1 MGSNPAAQ
9 AVTPAGTQVQAP
21 VARSSAVSLPSRG
34 GRGFRGRGWYVTF
47 VLLALTLFVALD
59 YFFGL
64 DVIAASAR
72 FLWNGLALAANSV
85 LRTAGGL
92 LAVLA
97 KGVGWRRL
105 ARIGKVL
112 AGVGLSYSA
121 GVVLSDRG
129 VHRARTWT
137 GRLRAAIATSRDR
150 WLRLHLAWK
159 LAIVAALIA
168 SQIYL
173 HFLFILFPIAFLV
186 PVIRRVWVQGAD
198 ILFGSW
204 YWKAFGRWHRA
215 AVALLRTCPGIRE
228 VIGAARLT
236 RIRYLC
242 AWRLWRYE
250 PRYRNLASGKHTVSF
265 IEPLRLW
272 WRGELD
278 RYVGRSLLCGPA
290 RAEQSRTRP
299 A

>member
-1 MGSNPAAQ
+1 MLFG
-9 AVTPAGTQVQAP
+9 
-21 VARSSAVSLPSRG
+21 
-34 GRGFRGRGWYVTF
+34 
-47 VLLALTLFVALD
+47 LALFIALD
-59 YFFGL
+59 HFTGL

-72 FLWNGLALAANSV
+72 FLWDGLALAANSV

-92 LAVLA
+92 LALLA

-105 ARIGKVL
+105 ARIAKVL
-112 AGVGLSYSA
+112 TGVGLSYSA

-129 VHRARTWT
+129 VHRARSWT
-137 GRLRAAIATSRDR
+137 GRLRMAIATLRDR

-159 LAIVAALIA
+159 LLIVAALIA

-186 PVIRRVWVQGAD
+186 PVVRRTWVQGAD
-198 ILFGSW
+198 MLFGSW
-204 YWKAFGRWHRA
+204 YWKAFGRRHRA
-215 AVALLRTCPGIRE
+215 VVAFLRTFPGIRQ
-228 VIGAARLT
+228 VIEAARLA

-250 PRYRNLASGKHTVSF
+250 PRYRNLASGRHKVSL

-272 WRGELD
+272 WGGELD
-278 RYVGRSLLCGPA
+278 RYVGRSLLCGPV
-290 RAEQSRTRP
+290 RAQQSRPRQ